1 MTKSSSLTQSKR
13 SGGPQSDDGK
23 KISSRNAIKTGA
35 YSKAVI
41 LPGEDESEYR
51 ELEAQFIRD
60 FAPRDIAEGAMV
72 RELTVLTWKKIRLDQ
87 LEHRAVLQAL
97 NKPFAS
103 YELGSLFLMRPE
115 AEWVIGS
122 LELLTEENFQHYLKK
137 KLVAQELLGSTVTP
151 PILENLKKKHP
162 SFYDDIMD
170 EVDEYDV
177 DDLSH
182 EALCKDTIAGDD
194 GRQID
199 LLHFIIQ
206 KQVEEYDDLIWAFE
220 HLDKIQSKIVEVKD
234 ERLIDLMQRDKTSRA
249 REDLSRS
256 FFRTLSELRKHQH
269 WRYQRDAVDVSP
281 PVDEYD

>member
-1 MTKSSSLTQSKR
+1 M
-13 SGGPQSDDGK
+13 
-23 KISSRNAIKTGA
+23 SSRNAIKTGA

-87 LEHRAVLQAL
+87 LEHRAVLQTL

-137 KLVAQELLGSTVTP
+137 KLVAQELLGTTVTP
-151 PILENLKKKHP
+151 PVLENLKKKHP
-162 SFYDDIMD
+162 SLYEDIMD
-170 EVDEYDV
+170 EVAEYDV

-182 EALCKDTIAGDD
+182 DALCKDTIAGDD

-206 KQVEEYDDLIWAFE
+206 KQVEEYDDLIWAYG

-281 PVDEYD
+281 PVDEGD

>member
-1 MTKSSSLTQSKR
+1 MTKNSSLTQSKR
-13 SGGPQSDDGK
+13 SGGPQSDEGK
-23 KISSRNAIKTGA
+23 KMSSRNAIKTGA

-41 LPGEDESEYR
+41 LPGEDEAEYR

-87 LEHRAVLQAL
+87 LEHRAVLQVL
-97 NKPFAS
+97 NKPLAS

-122 LELLTEENFQHYLKK
+122 LEILTEQYLKGCLKK
-137 KLVAQELLGSTVTP
+137 KSLAHELLGSAVTP
-151 PILENLKKKHP
+151 QVLESLKKKHP
-162 SFYDDIMD
+162 SLFEDIMD
-170 EVDEYDV
+170 EVAEYDV

-182 EALCKDTIAGDD
+182 DALCKDTIAGDD

-206 KQVEEYDDLIWAFE
+206 KQVDEYDDLIWAFE
-220 HLDKIQSKIVEVKD
+220 RLEKIQSKIVEVKD
-234 ERLIDLMQRDKTSRA
+234 ERLIDLMHRDKTSRA

-281 PVDEYD
+281 PVNDGD

>member
-13 SGGPQSDDGK
+13 SGGPQSDEGK
-23 KISSRNAIKTGA
+23 KVSSRNAIKSGA

-51 ELEAQFIRD
+51 ELEAQFMRD

-72 RELTVLTWKKIRLDQ
+72 RELTILTWKKIRLDQ

-97 NKPFAS
+97 NKPIAS

-122 LELLTEENFQHYLKK
+122 LEILTEQYFKDCLKK
-137 KLVAQELLGSTVTP
+137 KSLAHELLGGAVTP
-151 PILENLKKKHP
+151 PILESLKKKHP
-162 SFYDDIMD
+162 SLYEDIMD
-170 EVDEYDV
+170 EASEYDV

-194 GRQID
+194 GRQTD

-220 HLDKIQSKIVEVKD
+220 HIDRIQSKIVEVKD

-281 PVDEYD
+281 PVDEDD

>member
-1 MTKSSSLTQSKR
+1 M
-13 SGGPQSDDGK
+13 
-23 KISSRNAIKTGA
+23 
-35 YSKAVI
+35 
-41 LPGEDESEYR
+41 
-51 ELEAQFIRD
+51 RD

-87 LEHRAVLQAL
+87 LEHRAVLQAFS
-97 NKPFAS
+97 KPFAS

-151 PILENLKKKHP
+151 QVLENLKKKHP
-162 SFYDDIMD
+162 SLYEDIMG
-170 EVDEYDV
+170 EAAQYDV

-194 GRQID
+194 GQQKD
-199 LLHFIIQ
+199 FLHFIIQ
-206 KQVEEYDDLIWAFE
+206 KQVEEYDDLIWAYE

-281 PVDEYD
+281 PVDEDN

>member
-1 MTKSSSLTQSKR
+1 MTKTSSLTQSNR
-13 SGGPQSDDGK
+13 SGGPQSDEGK
-23 KISSRNAIKTGA
+23 KMSSRNAIKTGA

-51 ELEAQFIRD
+51 ELEAQFLRD

-87 LEHRAVLQAL
+87 LEHRAVLQTL

-122 LELLTEENFQHYLKK
+122 LEILNEQYLGECSKK
-137 KLVAQELLGSTVTP
+137 KSLAHELLGSTVTP
-151 PILENLKKKHP
+151 QVLESLKKKHSP
-162 SFYDDIMD
+162 LYEDIMD
-170 EVDEYDV
+170 EVAQYDV

-194 GRQID
+194 GRQQD

-206 KQVEEYDDLIWAFE
+206 KQVEEYDDLIWAYE
-220 HLDKIQSKIVEVKD
+220 RLDKIQSKIVEVKD

-281 PVDEYD
+281 PVDEDD

>member
-1 MTKSSSLTQSKR
+1 MTKSSSLTKSNR
-13 SGGPQSDDGK
+13 SGGPQSDEGK
-23 KISSRNAIKTGA
+23 KVSSRNAIKTGA

-41 LPGEDESEYR
+41 LPGEDEAEYR
-51 ELEAQFIRD
+51 ELEAQFMRD
-60 FAPRDIAEGAMV
+60 FAPSDIAEGAMV

-103 YELGSLFLMRPE
+103 YELGSLFVMRPE

-122 LELLTEENFQHYLKK
+122 LEFLNEQYVEECSAKRLI
-137 KLVAQELLGSTVTP
+137 AQELLGSAVTP
-151 PILENLKKKHP
+151 PILESLKKKHP
-162 SFYDDIMD
+162 FVYKDIMD
-170 EVDEYDV
+170 EAAEYDA

-194 GRQID
+194 GQQKD
-199 LLHFIIQ
+199 FLHFIIQ
-206 KQVEEYDDLIWAFE
+206 KQVDEYDDLIWAFE
-220 HLDKIQSKIVEVKD
+220 YLDDIQSTIQEAKD

-269 WRYQRDAVDVSP
+269 WRYQRDAIDVSP
-281 PVDEYD
+281 PVDEDV